1 VPAVA
6 FDCPTGPGH
15 IIKRGEDGFL
25 IEKEN
30 IKAMAGALLFLIQN
44 EEKRKQFGK
53 NGRQNIQR
61 YSADKI
67 YELWKPVIGVE

>member
-1 VPAVA
+1 L
-6 FDCPTGPGH
+6 
-15 IIKRGEDGFL
+15 L

-30 IKAMAGALLFLIQN
+30 INAMAGAILFLIQN

-67 YELWKPVIGVE
+67 YKLWKPVIEVLNSK